1 MSNMN
6 ISDIIKVYLDNL
18 FKVSANAELELE
30 AKFGTR
36 GIKQISRIDYGNV
49 IKTLISHGFVA
60 QGSNKYL
67 LRIQNEFTDNNTGEV
82 RMSQIRTEINGLH
95 NVQTYCKTNRLDT
108 ILEGGVNF
116 LQKEVYKQK
125 NKPIYPVNVDD
136 YNFRLTLSSEYK
148 L

>member
-67 LRIQNEFTDNNTGEV
+67 LRIQNEYTDTNTGEV

-95 NVQTYCKTNRLDT
+95 NVQSYCKTNRLDS

-116 LQKEVYKQK
+116 LQKE
-125 NKPIYPVNVDD
+125 
-136 YNFRLTLSSEYK
+136 
-148 L
+148 